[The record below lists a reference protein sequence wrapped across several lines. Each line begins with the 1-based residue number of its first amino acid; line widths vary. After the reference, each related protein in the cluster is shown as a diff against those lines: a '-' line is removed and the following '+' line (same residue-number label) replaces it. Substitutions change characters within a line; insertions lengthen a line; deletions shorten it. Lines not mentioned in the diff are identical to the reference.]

1 MTDWTEETLRKA
13 ASWKAFKEGKSL
25 FENGSVTDAKRG
37 STGYQGSVAG
47 GRRPLRVGVIVR
59 SASDLEAKCPCP
71 DNQSTGAV
79 CAHAVAVGLAILS
92 GKPTAA
98 QAPAAV
104 SVESKAP
111 AGTWQVVFPQN
122 WRDSLQRGKLAAS
135 LVAAADAFD
144 PEADG
149 PLNSWLSKERVPPKP
164 GLTLHL
170 DGPQTCGFLEAITDH
185 PRVMAGKDRAP
196 LTIQANGRIPLAET
210 ALAGDKIR
218 LIPETDDQVW
228 TEVAGAFFAV
238 SESGILKLG
247 GVRRGPPDS
256 EMIRRMAMGRVCEI
270 PVADFFSELERWLEW
285 VAAPDGAWLDSLHF
299 VPATLG
305 VELQLEGSLQHLEA
319 RLRVRYEGADPVVPG
334 LGKVAGLPNV
344 SNDRCLIRDSL
355 GEEAACRKLE
365 SAGFLPSDPGTGLW
379 VLKGETPILE
389 FLTGRLPLL
398 RKEWNV
404 SDGERFA
411 IVQKQI
417 AVVRPRIDIRGSGE
431 DWLSF
436 DLVFESNDGSAVPA
450 EEVRRL
456 LRSGRA
462 SGKAASG
469 KHLVISNEV
478 SDLIEPMFED
488 LDLRQEN
495 GCFLAKAG
503 SGLVIREI
511 QNKLRNEQTIN
522 DFDYLSSFEIPSTLR
537 AEMRPYQSHGAA
549 WLLDRVT
556 RFGGALLGDDM
567 GLGKTLQT
575 IALIERLFSSES
587 ESSSQVLVIATAS
600 LLGNWKAEFAKFAPA
615 RSVQILHGS
624 GRDELREGLKGGQVI
639 VTSYGTLARDLAWHL
654 QQDYLVAVVDEAS
667 LMRNPDTDH
676 AKAVSKLKARHRVA
690 LTGTPVE
697 NGIRDLWSIFRF
709 VQPGWLG
716 GREDFKSRYENGMT
730 EGGNSRAVMER
741 LKLKI
746 SPFFLR
752 RTKDQVAPDLPT
764 KLVIDE
770 FCDLTADQQSVYKQ
784 LLEEGRRRV
793 DEMLDSKNSGA
804 ARMRM
809 LTALLRLRQ
818 TCCDLAILGNERF
831 NQMLPSKRS
840 GKLQRLLELLEE
852 AISGGHRVL
861 VFSQFQK
868 QLLEIQKCI
877 EERGWSCFRLDGQ
890 TRDRQKLVDG
900 FQSPDGPPLFLIS
913 LKAGGYGLN
922 LTAADTVIH
931 FDPWWN
937 PAAEAQATDRAHRI
951 GQTRPVT
958 VYRLLTRGTVEEKVV
973 RLQEKKRNLASV
985 IDEAGEGDPVAWG
998 AEDFKAVLS

>member
-25 FENGSVTDAKRG
+25 FENGAVTDAKRG

-47 GRRPLRVGVIVR
+47 GRRPLRVSVIVR

-92 GKPTAA
+92 GKPAA
-98 QAPAAV
+98 AKVSAAV
-104 SVESKAP
+104 PVESKAP
-111 AGTWQVVFPQN
+111 ASAWQIVFPQN

-135 LVAAADAFD
+135 LVAATDAFD

-149 PLNSWLSKERVPPKP
+149 PLIAWLSKERVLPKP

-170 DGPQTCGFLEAITDH
+170 DGPQTCGFLEAISDH
-185 PRVMAGKDRAP
+185 PRVAVGKDRTP
-196 LTIQANGRIPLAET
+196 LTIQANGRIPLADTVLNRDE
-210 ALAGDKIR
+210 IQ
-218 LIPETDDQVW
+218 LIPEPDGRAW
-228 TEVAGAFFAV
+228 IEIAGAFFAV
-238 SESGILKLG
+238 SETGIVKLG

-256 EMIRRMAMGRVCEI
+256 ETIRRLALGRVSGI
-270 PVADFFSELERWLEW
+270 PVTDFFTDLDHWLEW
-285 VAAPDGAWLDSLHF
+285 IAAPDGAWLDSLHF
-299 VPATLG
+299 IPAKLG

-319 RLRVRYEGADPVVPG
+319 RLQVKYDGSDPVVPG
-334 LGKVAGLPNV
+334 LGKVAGLPKV
-344 SNDRCLIRDSL
+344 SNNRCLVRDL
-355 GEEAACRKLE
+355 TGEAAACRNLE
-365 SAGFLPSDPGTGLW
+365 SAGFAPSDPGSGLW
-379 VLKGETPILE
+379 VLKGETLILE
-389 FLTGRLPLL
+389 FLTARLPSL

-404 SDGERFA
+404 SDGQRFTT
-411 IVQKQI
+411 VQKQI
-417 AVVRPRIDIRGSGE
+417 AVVRPRIDVRGSGE

-436 DLVFESNDGSAVPA
+436 DLVFESSDGSTVPA

-462 SGKAASG
+462 SGKVASG
-469 KHLVISNEV
+469 KHLVISNDV

-488 LDLRQEN
+488 LDLRQQN
-495 GCFLAKAG
+495 GCFMAKSG
-503 SGLVIREI
+503 SELVIREI
-511 QNKLRNEQTIN
+511 SNKLANSRITSDSQKAIE
-522 DFDYLSSFEIPSTLR
+522 FELPSTLR
-537 AEMRPYQSHGAA
+537 AEMRPYQKHGAA
-549 WLLDRVT
+549 WLQDRVT

-575 IALIERLFSSES
+575 IALIERLFLSEV
-587 ESSSQVLVIATAS
+587 ESNSQVLVIATAS

-639 VTSYGTLARDLAWHL
+639 ITSYGTLARDLAWHL

-716 GREDFKSRYENGMT
+716 GREDFKSRYENAMT
-730 EGGNSRAVMER
+730 GGGDSRAVMER

-831 NQMLPSKRS
+831 NQMLPAKRS

-852 AISGGHRVL
+852 AISGGHKIL

-868 QLLEIQKCI
+868 QLLEIQKCV
-877 EERGWSCFRLDGQ
+877 EDRGWSCFRLDGQ

>member
-13 ASWKAFKEGKSL
+13 ASWMAFKEGRAL

-37 STGYQGSVAG
+37 STSYQGSVAG
-47 GRRPLRVGVIVR
+47 GRRPFRVSVIVR
-59 SASDLEAKCPCP
+59 SATDLEARCPCP
-71 DNQSTGAV
+71 ENQSTGAV
-79 CAHAVAVGLAILS
+79 CAHAVAVGLAVLS
-92 GKPTAA
+92 GKTSTAKA
-98 QAPAAV
+98 SAAAPVATEAPAHA
-104 SVESKAP
+104 
-111 AGTWQVVFPQN
+111 WQIVFPQN
-122 WRDSLQRGKLAAS
+122 WRDSLQRGKLAVS
-135 LVAAADAFD
+135 LLAAADSAD
-144 PEADG
+144 TASDG
-149 PLNSWLSKERVPPKP
+149 PLMAWLSKERAQPKP

-170 DGPQTCGFLEAITDH
+170 DGAQTRGFLEALTEH
-185 PRVMAGKDRAP
+185 PRVVAGKERSP
-196 LTIQANGRIPLAET
+196 LGIESGARIPLLET
-210 ALAGDKIR
+210 AFSGGKVR
-218 LIPETDDQVW
+218 LVPEPDGPAW
-228 TEVAGAFFAV
+228 IEISGAFFAV
-238 SESGILKLG
+238 SANGIVRLDATRSHPPEPETIRKLTT
-247 GVRRGPPDS
+247 
-256 EMIRRMAMGRVCEI
+256 GRV
-270 PVADFFSELERWLEW
+270 SELAAAEFFGELDRWLEW
-285 VAAPDGAWLDSLHF
+285 VAAPEGGWLDSLHF
-299 VPATLG
+299 VPAELT
-305 VELQLEGSLQHLEA
+305 VELHLEGSLQHLEA
-319 RLRVRYEGADPVVPG
+319 RLRASYPDSDPVVPG
-334 LGKVAGLPNV
+334 LGKVAGLPVV
-344 SNDRCLIRDSL
+344 SNECCLIRDL
-355 GEEAACRKLE
+355 AGEEVACRKLE
-365 SAGFLPSDPGTGLW
+365 SAGFQISDPGSGLW
-379 VLKGETPILE
+379 VLKGETPIME
-389 FLTGRLPLL
+389 FLSARLPEL
-398 RKEWNV
+398 RNDWKVIEG
-404 SDGERFA
+404 SRFA
-411 IVQKQI
+411 QVQKQI
-417 AVVRPRIDIRGSGE
+417 VVVRPRIDIQGSGE
-431 DWLSF
+431 DWLGFNLS
-436 DLVFESNDGSAVPA
+436 FESSDGINIPT

-462 SGKAASG
+462 SGKVASG
-469 KHLVISNEV
+469 RHLVISNEV

-488 LDLRQEN
+488 LDLQQAN
-495 GCFLAKAG
+495 GCFVAKSG
-503 SGLVIREI
+503 SCHIICEI
-511 QNKLRNEQTIN
+511 DKKLRNTHKENIEECYSQ
-522 DFDYLSSFEIPSTLR
+522 FVSPATLH
-537 AEMRPYQSHGAA
+537 AEMRPYQAHGAA
-549 WLLDRVT
+549 WLEDRVT

-575 IALIERLFSSES
+575 IALIERLFLAVSEKNS
-587 ESSSQVLVIATAS
+587 RVLVVATAS
-600 LLGNWKAEFAKFAPA
+600 LLGNWKAEFAKFAPT

-624 GRDELREGLKGGQVI
+624 GRDELRDGLKDGQVI
-639 VTSYGTLARDLAWHL
+639 ITSYGTLARDLAWHL

-697 NGIRDLWSIFRF
+697 NGVRDLWSIFRF

-716 GREDFKSRYENGMT
+716 GREEFKSRYEGCD
-730 EGGNSRAVMER
+730 SPAAMER

-770 FCDLTADQQSVYKQ
+770 FCDLTPDQQSVYKQ

-831 NQMLPSKRS
+831 NQMLPAKRS
-840 GKLQRLLELLEE
+840 GKLERLLELLEG
-852 AISGGHRVL
+852 AITGGHRVL

-868 QLLEIQKCI
+868 QLLEIQRCVEKRDWDCL
-877 EERGWSCFRLDGQ
+877 RLDGQ
-890 TRDRQKLVDG
+890 TRDRQKLVDR
-900 FQSPDGPPLFLIS
+900 FQSADGPPLFLIS

-937 PAAEAQATDRAHRI
+937 PAAESQATDRAHRI

-985 IDEAGEGDPVAWG
+985 IDEAGDGDPVSWG
-998 AEDFKAVLS
+998 VEDFRSVLG